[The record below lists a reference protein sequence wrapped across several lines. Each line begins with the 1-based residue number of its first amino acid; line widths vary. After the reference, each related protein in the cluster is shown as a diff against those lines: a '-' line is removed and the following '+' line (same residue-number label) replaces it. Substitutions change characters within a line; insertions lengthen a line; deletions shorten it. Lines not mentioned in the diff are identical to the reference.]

1 MCKEQMKSCEDNT
14 YKASAELS
22 EGINE
27 VEVEVKETSMN
38 EDCGFELTMRGI
50 EKVDIKRANWIRERL
65 KESKGLINCHT
76 EDFSREELQLI
87 LSDLEELSG
96 LVQGILAESEATA

>member
-1 MCKEQMKSCEDNT
+1 MCKEQVKNCESNS

-22 EGINE
+22 EGISK

-50 EKVDIKRANWIRERL
+50 EKVEIKRANWIRERL

-76 EDFSREELQLI
+76 EDFSRDELQLI
-87 LSDLEELSG
+87 LGDLEDLSG
-96 LVQGILAESEATA
+96 LVQSLLQGSGTTA